1 MMRPFILSSAGLT
14 LLLALAAPAQANPEP
29 LDGEEKNEQPREGG
43 NAIDKATGAGT
54 ERPMTGMGSLPP
66 EAYAIIG
73 DFLAA
78 VASGDGWAAV
88 EVIDEAWKQPPD
100 ASLTFGYLAPVDGPA
115 ESVLDQIDESRT
127 PLPMVGEAG
136 SEVTVA
142 APEPT
147 PPPESILDFIDQPTP
162 APAGTQ
168 DAAKPAANQAPRP
181 AVAPSPPPP

>member
-1 MMRPFILSSAGLT
+1 MMRPFTLSSASLA

-29 LDGEEKNEQPREGG
+29 LDDEEKDEQPREGG

-54 ERPMTGMGSLPP
+54 QRPMTGIGSLPP
-66 EAYAIIG
+66 EGYAIIG

-78 VASGDGWAAV
+78 VAKGDGWSAV
-88 EVIDEAWKQPPD
+88 EVIQQAWSQPD
-100 ASLTFGYLAPVDGPA
+100 ASPATFGYLAPVDGPA
-115 ESVLDQIDESRT
+115 ESILDQMDESQA

-136 SEVTVA
+136 SDVTVA
-142 APEPT
+142 GQEPT
-147 PPPESILDFIDQPTP
+147 PPPESILDFIDQPAP
-162 APAGTQ
+162 APSATQ